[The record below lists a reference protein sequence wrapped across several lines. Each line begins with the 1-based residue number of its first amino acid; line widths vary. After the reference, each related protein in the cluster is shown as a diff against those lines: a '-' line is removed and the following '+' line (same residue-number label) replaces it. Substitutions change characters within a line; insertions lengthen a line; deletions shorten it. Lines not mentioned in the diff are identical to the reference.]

1 MPLPDQTT
9 SHPAPQPAGLPGGQP
24 AVLFSKPSPVGLTLI
39 ISGRLDADGVAA
51 VWDGAVRQAGSPGRS
66 LTVEASGVDYCDVA
80 GLALLAE
87 LRRRAGAASAQFQ
100 LTGLG
105 ERYRTLFEQFA
116 PEGLPLPPGR
126 AGKPSLP
133 EEVGHKA
140 CILLDDIYSL
150 IAFVGELALAV
161 ARAAANP
168 ARVRWGEAV
177 HVAETAGANALP
189 IIVLIGFLMGLIM
202 AFQSAIPLKQF
213 GAEIFVAN
221 LLGLSLLRELGPL
234 VTAIILAGRSGS
246 AFAAELGTMNVNE
259 EISALKTMGLDPV
272 RFLVVTR
279 VLAAMAM
286 TPLLTI
292 FFNVAGLI
300 GGAMVMLSL
309 GYPLV
314 SFVNQVKMS
323 VTLGDL
329 TGGLFKAMVFS
340 LLVCAIGC
348 QRGLCTRGGA
358 SSVGEATTSAVVSG
372 IILIALA
379 DGVFAVVFY
388 VMGW

>member
-1 MPLPDQTT
+1 MPLSNQSP
-9 SHPAPQPAGLPGGQP
+9 PGQH
-24 AVLFSKPSPVGLTLI
+24 AALASKPSSDGLTLTL
-39 ISGRLDADGVAA
+39 SGRLNAEGVAA
-51 VWDGAVRQAGSPGRS
+51 VWNSAVNQATTPGRS
-66 LTVEASGVDYCDVA
+66 LTVEASGVSYCDVA
-80 GLALLAE
+80 GLALLVE
-87 LRRRAGAASAQFQ
+87 LRRQAEAARADFH

-105 ERYRTLFEQFA
+105 ERYRTLYEQFV
-116 PEGLPLPPGR
+116 PEDLMPPPSQVK
-126 AGKPSLP
+126 KPSLP
-133 EEVGHKA
+133 EEVGRKA
-140 CILLDDIYSL
+140 YVLLDDIYTL
-150 IAFVGELALAV
+150 IAFVGEFALAV
-161 ARAAANP
+161 VRAAANP
-168 ARVRWGEAV
+168 GRVRWADAF

-221 LLGLSLLRELGPL
+221 LLALSLLRELGPL

-246 AFAAELGTMNVNE
+246 AFAAEIGTMTVNE
-259 EISALKTMGLDPV
+259 EINALVTMGLDPV

-286 TPLLTI
+286 TPMLTI
-292 FFNVAGLI
+292 FFSLAGLI
-300 GGAMVMLSL
+300 GGALVMLSL

-323 VTLGDL
+323 ITLGDL
-329 TGGLFKAMVFS
+329 MGGLVKSMAFS

-348 QRGLCTRGGA
+348 QRGLRTRGGA

-372 IILIALA
+372 IILIAVS
-379 DGVFAVVFY
+379 DGVFAVIFY